1 MCLFEFKALCC
12 DDLPHEVFINHSV
25 PPASRRKYSQTFL
38 LCLFDIPTFLLCI
51 AQAELAVFGFGD
63 APHRGVTGALA
74 LPGTRR
80 GPFASAA
87 LTARSLRPSLVLVK
101 YVRISDFLFLF
112 FFNFRI

>member
-63 APHRGVTGALA
+63 APHTEESQERWHCPGHGGARLPA
-74 LPGTRR
+74 LPSRHAPSG
-80 GPFASAA
+80 
-87 LTARSLRPSLVLVK
+87 LRW
-101 YVRISDFLFLF
+101 F
-112 FFNFRI
+112 